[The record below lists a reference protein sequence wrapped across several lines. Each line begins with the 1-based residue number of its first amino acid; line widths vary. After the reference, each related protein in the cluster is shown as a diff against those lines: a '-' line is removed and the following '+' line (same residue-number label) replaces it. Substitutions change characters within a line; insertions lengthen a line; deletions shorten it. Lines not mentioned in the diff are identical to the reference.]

1 MSVYELLRVLRRL
14 APALAISLV
23 CSVTAPAAELALR
36 DALSRTIEH
45 NPDLSA
51 YAFVLRAQ
59 DARIQ
64 QSQLRPN
71 PTLNA
76 SVDNAL
82 GTGATRGLQ
91 SAEITLGLSQWID
104 LGPVRSQR
112 VAIAQSGR
120 EVLEVEGEIR
130 RLDLLAET
138 VRRFVTLASL
148 QESHQL
154 THLAVELAER
164 TLEVVEARVTAA
176 RSPLAEGDRAAVALE
191 RALIADR
198 HAEHELAA
206 ARIELAA
213 MWGSEEPDFEIAM
226 ADLFILPAIAD
237 LASLRQSL
245 EGSPDITRYF
255 SEHRLRDSELRL
267 AMASRR
273 AGFEVGAGITRL
285 QDTRDTALMLSFSM
299 PLPVFDRN
307 EGGIAEARAL
317 SEGADADRGAALL
330 RARTRLGTLFR
341 ELLDLGQAIPALR
354 DVALPRMEEALRNTE
369 YAYERGRYSY
379 LELVD
384 AQRELLALRRDLIT
398 AATEY
403 HLTLI
408 ELERLTG
415 TAGSR

>member
-1 MSVYELLRVLRRL
+1 
-14 APALAISLV
+14 
-23 CSVTAPAAELALR
+23 
-36 DALSRTIEH
+36 
-45 NPDLSA
+45 
-51 YAFVLRAQ
+51 
-59 DARIQ
+59 
-64 QSQLRPN
+64 
-71 PTLNA
+71 
-76 SVDNAL
+76 VDNVL
-82 GTGATRGLQ
+82 GTGATSGLQ
-91 SAEITLGLSQWID
+91 AAEVTLGLSQWIE
-104 LGPVRSQR
+104 LGEVRSNR
-112 VAIAQSGR
+112 VAVAQGGR
-120 EVLEVEGEIR
+120 EILEVEGQIR

-154 THLAVELAER
+154 THLAVELAES
-164 TLEVVEARVTAA
+164 TLRVVEARVTAA

-191 RALIADR
+191 RALNADR

-206 ARIELAA
+206 ARLELAA
-213 MWGSEEPDFEIAM
+213 MWGSEEPDFEVAQ
-226 ADLFILPAIAD
+226 ADLFILPTTAD
-237 LASLRQSL
+237 LASLRAAL
-245 EGSPDITRYF
+245 ERSPDITRYF
-255 SEHRLRDSELRL
+255 SENRLRDSELRL

-273 AGFEVGAGITRL
+273 SGFEIGAGITRL
-285 QDTRDTALMLSFSM
+285 QDTRDTALMFTFSL
-299 PLPVFDRN
+299 PLPISDRN
-307 EGGIAEARAL
+307 EGRIAEARAL
-317 SEGADADRGAALL
+317 SEGAEADRAAALL

-341 ELLDLGQAIPALR
+341 ELLDLGQAVPALR

-384 AQRELLALRRDLIT
+384 AQRELLALRRDLIN

>member
-1 MSVYELLRVLRRL
+1 
-14 APALAISLV
+14 
-23 CSVTAPAAELALR
+23 
-36 DALSRTIEH
+36 
-45 NPDLSA
+45 
-51 YAFVLRAQ
+51 
-59 DARIQ
+59 
-64 QSQLRPN
+64 
-71 PTLNA
+71 
-76 SVDNAL
+76 
-82 GTGATRGLQ
+82 
-91 SAEITLGLSQWID
+91 
-104 LGPVRSQR
+104 
-112 VAIAQSGR
+112 
-120 EVLEVEGEIR
+120 
-130 RLDLLAET
+130 
-138 VRRFVTLASL
+138 
-148 QESHQL
+148 
-154 THLAVELAER
+154 
-164 TLEVVEARVTAA
+164 
-176 RSPLAEGDRAAVALE
+176 
-191 RALIADR
+191 
-198 HAEHELAA
+198 
-206 ARIELAA
+206 
-213 MWGSEEPDFEIAM
+213 M

-273 AGFEVGAGITRL
+273 AGFEFGAGITRL

-317 SEGADADRGAALL
+317 SEGADADRASALL

-415 TAGSR
+415 TADSR